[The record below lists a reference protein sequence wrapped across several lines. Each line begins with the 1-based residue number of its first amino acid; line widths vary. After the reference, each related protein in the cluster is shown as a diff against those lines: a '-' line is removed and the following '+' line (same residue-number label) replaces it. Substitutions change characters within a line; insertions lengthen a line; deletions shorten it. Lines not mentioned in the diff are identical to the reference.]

1 MDEWLKYVS
10 LTYMKTAIFSL
21 QGLPNE
27 HNSRC
32 FYGGG
37 VRKILSFS
45 KKEDFASY
53 LVLYDSFFFC
63 EELSVYLTAFQACL
77 HGML

>member
-1 MDEWLKYVS
+1 MRLSGSIEGFQVEKEN
-10 LTYMKTAIFSL
+10 FS
-21 QGLPNE
+21 
-27 HNSRC
+27 
-32 FYGGG
+32 FT
-37 VRKILSFS
+37 
-45 KKEDFASY
+45 KKKDFTSY